1 MANVTLN
8 IPDDIVARLQKSVP
22 DISQEL
28 RLSAA
33 FALCRRGELSTS
45 LAARL
50 AGMTYAQF
58 LEAAARAKFELFP
71 LNIEEFKEEIQRGFT
86 LGRERIA
93 CDPARQS
100 RLA

>member
-1 MANVTLN
+1 MASITLDV
-8 IPDDIVARLQKSVP
+8 PDEVLARLKQGALDV
-22 DISQEL
+22 SQEL

-58 LEAAARAKFELFP
+58 LEAAARAQFELFP
-71 LNIEEFKEEIQRGFT
+71 INMEEFKEEIQCGFT
-86 LGRERIA
+86 LGRERVTG
-93 CDPARQS
+93 DPSRQS
-100 RLA
+100 RTA